1 MKQKPIKSMKG
12 EEVMIFVRDGLLDEA
27 ARKKGFIE
35 ACERVAGGVTPP
47 EDRQRAQVLEAAG
60 EMLSYVVA
68 LGQEERLRCEKNADR
83 RFPDWIWKL
92 SSELRRALIEETV
105 EPEDEAAG

>member
-60 EMLSYVVA
+60 EML
-68 LGQEERLRCEKNADR
+68 
-83 RFPDWIWKL
+83 
-92 SSELRRALIEETV
+92 ELRRRARAGGAAALREET
-105 EPEDEAAG
+105 PTGASQTGSGSCRASSGGR